1 MALWLDL
8 IPKLH
13 RADGHD
19 DRFDQTDI
27 TDTAA
32 HDDDDDEEE
41 EDRESPYTDDRVA
54 VVPPRLPSDH
64 VRAMSNHVRAVNDY
78 VRAVSDQV
86 RAVKDYV
93 RAVSNQVRAVKDYVR
108 GVEDHVRAVSNQ
120 VRAMK
125 DHVRAVSSQVR
136 AVKDH
141 VRAVSNQVRAVKDYV
156 RAVSGQVRTA
166 KDYVRAVPTAGTS
179 TSTPASYSAR
189 KLFLRSPAPP
199 TSPRPPATVES
210 RPEVPRQARSLIEPR
225 AAFAATLAIGCLALI
240 VNCVVFVVVYR
251 RRVDLKRLPAPPGGD
266 YAPPSP
272 SVNVVASTKTSSV
285 NGRRLDDTNSTYI
298 IRNQAGF
305 RPDRTTD
312 HSQSN

>member
-32 HDDDDDEEE
+32 HDDDDDDEE
-41 EDRESPYTDDRVA
+41 EDRESPYTDDRVT

-64 VRAMSNHVRAVNDY
+64 VRAVSNHVRAVNDY
-78 VRAVSDQV
+78 
-86 RAVKDYV
+86 
-93 RAVSNQVRAVKDYVR
+93 
-108 GVEDHVRAVSNQ
+108 
-120 VRAMK
+120 
-125 DHVRAVSSQVR
+125 VRAVSSQVR

-156 RAVSGQVRTA
+156 RAVKDHVRAVSGQVRTT

-305 RPDRTTD
+305 RPDQTTD

>member
-32 HDDDDDEEE
+32 HDDDNDDDDDEE

-64 VRAMSNHVRAVNDY
+64 VRAVSNHVRAVNDY
-78 VRAVSDQV
+78 VRAVSSQV
-86 RAVKDYV
+86 RAVKDHVRAVSSQVRTVKDYV

-108 GVEDHVRAVSNQ
+108 D
-120 VRAMK
+120 
-125 DHVRAVSSQVR
+125 
-136 AVKDH
+136 VKDH
-141 VRAVSNQVRAVKDYV
+141 V

-298 IRNQAGF
+298 IPNQAGF
-305 RPDRTTD
+305 RPDQTTD

>member
-32 HDDDDDEEE
+32 HDDDNDDDDEEE
-41 EDRESPYTDDRVA
+41 EDRESPYTNDRVA

-93 RAVSNQVRAVKDYVR
+93 RAV
-108 GVEDHVRAVSNQ
+108 
-120 VRAMK
+120 K
-125 DHVRAVSSQVR
+125 DH
-136 AVKDH
+136 
-141 VRAVSNQVRAVKDYV
+141 V

-285 NGRRLDDTNSTYI
+285 NGRRLDDTNST
-298 IRNQAGF
+298 
-305 RPDRTTD
+305 
-312 HSQSN
+312 

>member
-32 HDDDDDEEE
+32 HDDDDDDEE

-78 VRAVSDQV
+78 VRAVS
-86 RAVKDYV
+86 
-93 RAVSNQVRAVKDYVR
+93 
-108 GVEDHVRAVSNQ
+108 
-120 VRAMK
+120 
-125 DHVRAVSSQVR
+125 SQVR

-156 RAVSGQVRTA
+156 RAVKDHVRAVSGQVRTA
-166 KDYVRAVPTAGTS
+166 KDYVRDVPTAGTS

-305 RPDRTTD
+305 RPDQTTD

>member
-32 HDDDDDEEE
+32 HHDDDDDEE

-54 VVPPRLPSDH
+54 VVPPRLPSD
-64 VRAMSNHVRAVNDY
+64 HVRAVNDY

-285 NGRRLDDTNSTYI
+285 NGRRLDDTNSTYT

-305 RPDRTTD
+305 RPDQTTD

>member
-54 VVPPRLPSDH
+54 VIPPRLPSDH
-64 VRAMSNHVRAVNDY
+64 VRAVSNHVRAVNDY
-78 VRAVSDQV
+78 VRAVSGQV

-93 RAVSNQVRAVKDYVR
+93 RAV
-108 GVEDHVRAVSNQ
+108 EDHA
-120 VRAMK
+120 
-125 DHVRAVSSQVR
+125 RAVSSQVR

-141 VRAVSNQVRAVKDYV
+141 VRAVSNQVRAVKDYVRAVKDHV

-305 RPDRTTD
+305 RPDQTTD

>member
-19 DRFDQTDI
+19 DRFDQADI
-27 TDTAA
+27 TDTTA

-64 VRAMSNHVRAVNDY
+64 VRA
-78 VRAVSDQV
+78 
-86 RAVKDYV
+86 
-93 RAVSNQVRAVKDYVR
+93 
-108 GVEDHVRAVSNQ
+108 
-120 VRAMK
+120 
-125 DHVRAVSSQVR
+125 VSSQVR

-141 VRAVSNQVRAVKDYV
+141 V

-305 RPDRTTD
+305 RPDQTTD